1 MDQEIMD
8 QEMDKSETMADY
20 EAELEASFKTV
31 KEGDILT
38 GTVISVD
45 DDQAVLD
52 LKYYAEGIITKDQF
66 SNDPDFRLKEEIHP
80 GDEITATVVKK
91 DDGEGNILLSKK
103 EANDILAWDK
113 LKQMME
119 ERTVVKVKISEIVK
133 SGAVAYLEGIRAFI
147 PSSKLAA
154 EYVENLEEWNGKT
167 IEVTVITAEEE
178 GRRLVL
184 SGREVAREKLADE
197 RKKKVAKCQAGA
209 VVEGTVE
216 TLKDYGAFVTL
227 ENGLTGLLHISQIS
241 SQRIKHPGV
250 VLKEGQ
256 NIKVKI
262 LSAENGKISLSMKA
276 IQPEDEPEEVFDYQE
291 SGAATTG
298 LGALLKGL
306 KLQ

>member
-147 PSSKLAA
+147 PASKLAA

-209 VVEGTVE
+209 VVEG
-216 TLKDYGAFVTL
+216 
-227 ENGLTGLLHISQIS
+227 
-241 SQRIKHPGV
+241 
-250 VLKEGQ
+250 
-256 NIKVKI
+256 KI
-262 LSAENGKISLSMKA
+262 GRASCRER
-276 IQPEDEPEEVFDYQE
+276 V
-291 SGAATTG
+291 
-298 LGALLKGL
+298 
-306 KLQ
+306 

>member
-1 MDQEIMD
+1 M
-8 QEMDKSETMADY
+8 
-20 EAELEASFKTV
+20 
-31 KEGDILT
+31 
-38 GTVISVD
+38 
-45 DDQAVLD
+45 
-52 LKYYAEGIITKDQF
+52 
-66 SNDPDFRLKEEIHP
+66 
-80 GDEITATVVKK
+80 
-91 DDGEGNILLSKK
+91 
-103 EANDILAWDK
+103 
-113 LKQMME
+113 
-119 ERTVVKVKISEIVK
+119 
-133 SGAVAYLEGIRAFI
+133 
-147 PSSKLAA
+147 
-154 EYVENLEEWNGKT
+154 
-167 IEVTVITAEEE
+167 
-178 GRRLVL
+178 L